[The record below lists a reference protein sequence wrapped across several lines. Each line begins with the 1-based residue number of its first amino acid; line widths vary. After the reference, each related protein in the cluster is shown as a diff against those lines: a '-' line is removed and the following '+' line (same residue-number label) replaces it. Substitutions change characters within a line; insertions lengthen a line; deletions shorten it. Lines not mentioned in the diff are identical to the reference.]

1 MSIKND
7 VVEGLI
13 TRGVIDVIDKKRLQT
28 RLVKGEKLRIKLGI
42 DPNKPELHI
51 GHAVPLR
58 KLREF
63 QDAGHT
69 VVIILGD
76 YTAQLGD
83 PTDKD
88 EARTLIDA
96 DVTKKNADAVLRQI
110 YKILDKQKT
119 EVHRNSEWFNKFGLR
134 DVLELLASTTI
145 NQLLSHE
152 TFQKRLDDQLPLH
165 AQEII
170 YPLMQGY
177 DSVMVKA
184 DLELG
189 GLDQKFNVL
198 MGRVMQRAHGAKE
211 QDVMLTP
218 YLPGTDG
225 QAKMS
230 KSLGNTINL
239 TDSAADMYGK
249 TMSIPDELIVVY
261 YELATL
267 VPAAA
272 VEAIKQ
278 ELAAATTNPRDLKMQ
293 LAREI
298 VSLYHGPKLA
308 AEAETDFIAMF
319 QKGQLP
325 EDIQEKKM
333 AASYKTA
340 ILAIMDSGLVTSN
353 SEARRLIDQGGVK
366 IDGKIVDNALAPVKL
381 KKGMIIQVGKRR
393 FVKVK

>member
-1 MSIKND
+1 MN
-7 VVEGLI
+7 ELL
-13 TRGVIDVIDKKRLQT
+13 TRGVIDVIDKKHLQNRLE
-28 RLVKGEKLRIKLGI
+28 KGDKLRIKLGI
-42 DPNKPELHI
+42 DPSKPDLHI

-58 KLREF
+58 KIREF
-63 QDAGHT
+63 QEAGHT
-69 VVIILGD
+69 AVIILGD

-83 PTDKD
+83 PTDKA

-96 DVTKKNADAVLRQI
+96 DVTKKNADAILRQI
-110 YKILDKQKT
+110 YMILDKDKT
-119 EVHRNSEWFNKFGLR
+119 EVRRNSEWFGKFTMR
-134 DVLELLASTTI
+134 DVLELMASTTI

-152 TFQKRLDDQLPLH
+152 TFQKRLDDQLPLYG
-165 AQEII
+165 QEII
-170 YPLMQGY
+170 YPMMQGY

-198 MGRVMQRAHGAKE
+198 MGRVMQRAHGIKE

-218 YLPGTDG
+218 YIPGTDG

-239 TDSAADMYGK
+239 TDSAQDMYGK
-249 TMSIPDELIVVY
+249 TMSIPDDLIIVY
-261 YELATL
+261 FELATL

-272 VEAIKQ
+272 IETIKQ
-278 ELAAATTNPRDLKMQ
+278 ELAAATTNPRDVKMQ

-298 VSLYHGPKLA
+298 VTIYHGPKTA
-308 AEAETDFIAMF
+308 AEAEANFIAMF

-325 EDIQEKKM
+325 DEMPEKKM

-340 ILAIMDSGLVTSN
+340 ILALMDSGLVASN
-353 SEARRLIDQGGVK
+353 AEARRLIDQGGVK
-366 IDGKIVDNALAPVKL
+366 IDGKLIDNALAPVKL
-381 KKGMIIQVGKRR
+381 KKGVVIQVGKRR

>member
-1 MSIKND
+1 MND
-7 VVEGLI
+7 TNELL
-13 TRGVIDVIDKKRLQT
+13 TRGVIETIDSKRLQA
-28 RLVKGEKLRIKLGI
+28 RLEKGDKLRVKLGI
-42 DPNKPELHI
+42 DPNKPDLHI

-69 VVIILGD
+69 AVIILGD

-83 PTDKD
+83 PTDKA

-96 DVTKKNADAVLRQI
+96 SVTKNNADVALKQI
-110 YKILDKQKT
+110 YKILDKSKT
-119 EVHRNSEWFNKFGLR
+119 EVRRNSEWFAKFTLR
-134 DVLELLASTTI
+134 DVLELMASTTI

-152 TFQKRLDDQLPLH
+152 TFQKRIDDQLPLH
-165 AQEII
+165 GQEII

-198 MGRVMQRAHGAKE
+198 MGRVMQRAHSMRE

-230 KSLGNTINL
+230 KSIGNTINL
-239 TDSAADMYGK
+239 SDSAADMYGK
-249 TMSIPDELIVVY
+249 IMSIPDDLMVIY
-261 YELATL
+261 FELATF
-267 VPAAA
+267 VP
-272 VEAIKQ
+272 EAIITAIRQ
-278 ELAAATTNPRDLKMQ
+278 ELAAATTNPRDVKMQ

-298 VSLYHGPKLA
+298 TAIYHGQKTA
-308 AEAETDFIAMF
+308 SDAEAGFIAMF

-325 EDIQEKKM
+325 EDIQEKRM
-333 AASYKTA
+333 ASSYKTA
-340 ILAIMDSGLVTSN
+340 ILALMDSGLVASN
-353 SEARRLIDQGGVK
+353 AEARRLVDQGGVK
-366 IDGKIVDNALAPVKL
+366 IDGTSVDNALAPVKL
-381 KKGMIIQVGKRR
+381 KKGMVIQVGKRR